1 MLGSQSEEKS
11 EDFVLLIDSDKL
23 VQKLDSVK
31 DSTQIFLTSI
41 T

>member
-31 DSTQIFLTSI
+31 DSTQILLTSI

>member
-31 DSTQIFLTSI
+31 DSTHILLTSI

>member
-1 MLGSQSEEKS
+1 MLGSQTEEKI

-31 DSTQIFLTSI
+31 DSTQVLLTSI